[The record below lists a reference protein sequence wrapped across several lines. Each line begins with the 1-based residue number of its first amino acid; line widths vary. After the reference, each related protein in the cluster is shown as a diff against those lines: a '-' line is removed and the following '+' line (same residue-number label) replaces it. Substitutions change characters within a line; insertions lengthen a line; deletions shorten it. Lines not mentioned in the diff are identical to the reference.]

1 MKAGSAKT
9 ISSWIFIVL
18 MVASAVILAMFYLVG
33 YDNMTQTA
41 AGMLTDP
48 QYTDLLMYWMYALL
62 AVSIVC
68 VALSTIGQFFS
79 MLKSEPKSALK
90 GVIYLVLLV
99 ALFAGAYALSDDA
112 PVMNNGKAFTDT
124 TILKFTDVCIYVQYV
139 LLAVSS
145 LCTVIALT
153 GVIKA
158 TNKIKA

>member
-1 MKAGSAKT
+1 
-9 ISSWIFIVL
+9 
-18 MVASAVILAMFYLVG
+18 
-33 YDNMTQTA
+33 
-41 AGMLTDP
+41 
-48 QYTDLLMYWMYALL
+48 
-62 AVSIVC
+62 
-68 VALSTIGQFFS
+68 

-153 GVIKA
+153 GVFKA
-158 TNKIKA
+158 ANKIKA